1 MNRGWLK
8 RKEGVN
14 NKGMGGRKG
23 GKESTKGR
31 EGKINK
37 GIQKRRG
44 KETGGGGW
52 EEGREEEK
60 KRKSRGRRN
69 LNV

>member
-8 RKEGVN
+8 RKEGAN

-44 KETGGGGW
+44 KETGV
-52 EEGREEEK
+52 EDGRKGVRK
-60 KRKSRGRRN
+60 KRKEKVEGGET
-69 LNV
+69 